1 MKKTIS
7 HISFILLASGMVL
20 AGCSPTDNPQLSI
33 CQDITSHLLPGQQLS
48 WGKHTETE
56 AETGLQIDL
65 AFSAGGGSMQSSCYF
80 APDDANDE
88 DTLGDVSYD
97 SAPTS
102 VVLNGRRVDERS
114 LTQATMRATNQAV
127 TETAEHTAKESRK
140 NLETATVKVKE
151 MAMDGSG
158 KARVLE
164 ERARQATLKAADR
177 VQRALEK

>member
-65 AFSAGGGSMQSSCYF
+65 AFSAGESMQSSCYF

-88 DTLGDVSYD
+88 DTLGDISYD
-97 SAPTS
+97 TAPTS
-102 VVLNGRRVDERS
+102 IVLNGRRVDERS
-114 LTQATMRATNQAV
+114 LTQATMRATNKAV
-127 TETAEHTAKESRK
+127 TETAEHTVKESRK
-140 NLETATVKVKE
+140 NLEAASVKAKE
-151 MAMDGSG
+151 MALDASE
-158 KARVLE
+158 KAHTLE
-164 ERARQATLKAADR
+164 AQARQATLNAADR
-177 VQRALEK
+177 VQRVLEK